1 MRRYHTITN
10 ASTRTKGGA
19 GGYRPWC
26 GLIFMILILPVI
38 GHAAVKISLDD
49 TRWVSVGAGLR
60 ASVNFV
66 EDAAPS
72 GDHFSTDF
80 TLNNARLYVN
90 GQIFKGI
97 LATLTTEFDEDE
109 ETVRLFNGILRFEF
123 TEVFNVWLGRFTA
136 PSDRANIQGPFY
148 LLNLSFPF
156 VSVYPAVFDGQSDG
170 LAVWGTLLNQRLK
183 YQVGAFDGVEGA
195 PNFDDHPLFAVRLMY
210 DFFDP
215 EPGYY
220 SASTYYGAKKILALG
235 FSLQF
240 QSDAAGM
247 DDDPKDFTGFNIDVL
262 FEYPLPQ
269 GVLTLESA
277 FYLYDYDNEPLS
289 SQTDGKAFYVQGGFL
304 FPKKIGVG
312 QFQPVFRVQH
322 FEIDA
327 PNSRPDTSRYDL
339 GLNYII
345 RAFDARVMF
354 EYSRVDID
362 GGDDR
367 NEFHFLAQIQI

>member
-1 MRRYHTITN
+1 
-10 ASTRTKGGA
+10 
-19 GGYRPWC
+19 
-26 GLIFMILILPVI
+26 MILILPVI
-38 GHAAVKISLDD
+38 GHAAAKISLDE

-72 GDHFSTDF
+72 GDNFSTDF

-90 GQIFKGI
+90 GQIFEGI

-109 ETVRLFNGILRFEF
+109 ESVRLFNGILRFEF

-156 VSVYPAVFDGQSDG
+156 VSVFPAVFDGQSDG
-170 LAVWGTLLNQRLK
+170 LAVWGTFLNQRLK

-195 PNFDDHPLFAVRLMY
+195 PNFDDHPLFAFRLMY
-210 DFFDP
+210 NLFDP

-220 SASTYYGAKKILALG
+220 SASTYYGEKKVLAVGLA
-235 FSLQF
+235 LQF
-240 QSDAAGM
+240 QRDAAGT
-247 DDDPKDFTGFNIDVL
+247 DIDSEDFTGFSIDVL

-269 GVLTLESA
+269 GVVTLEGA
-277 FYLYDYDNEPLS
+277 FYLYDFGNAPLAT
-289 SQTDGKAFYVQGGFL
+289 QTDGTAFYLQGGFL
-304 FPKKIGVG
+304 FPQPIGIG

-322 FEIDA
+322 FDIDA
-327 PNSRPDTSRYDL
+327 PDTRPDTSRYDL

-345 RAFDARVMF
+345 RGFDARVMF
-354 EYSRVDID
+354 EYSRVVID
-362 GGDDR
+362 GGEDL